1 MGYVKKQLS
10 IRKSEICDANSSV
23 LLRVVIIGWF
33 FLIIFLNADKAATA
47 QAQIPVDVGTVDTVF
62 YDENSMGYWFT
73 APSCFIISGFHIPSA
88 GLTLSQTLEVL
99 LFDSIPPNYE
109 AFTNNFESLGYIQV
123 LGDSSLIDANV
134 AISAGDI
141 VGILGSH
148 GTGEFSSFY
157 HAGDYNTT
165 IAGSSVTLKK
175 ISFPGNVAQDEAF
188 EVSADSTDTAHFQ
201 VVELYYDTGITAS
214 FSYTITSDSVAF
226 VNTSPLGD
234 EFLWDFGDGNSSNQI
249 TPVHVYGMNGNY
261 TISLTISNGCFS
273 DVTTSS
279 ILIDGIDDQEWRKP
293 KVSIYPNVTIG
304 PFSVELYTRESEHI
318 SVGIYGLDGQ
328 TVSEE
333 AFRKP
338 AGLEKRVFDLSGQA
352 KGVYFFKVT
361 HDHGV
366 IVRKVVRL

>member
-1 MGYVKKQLS
+1 MGYLKKQLS
-10 IRKSEICDANSSV
+10 IRKLGILGANSGVLVRSV
-23 LLRVVIIGWF
+23 VRFLF
-33 FLIIFLNADKAATA
+33 CFLIVLNVDREVIA
-47 QAQIPVDVGTVDTVF
+47 QDQILLDVGTADTVF
-62 YDENSMGYWFT
+62 YNENSMGYWFT
-73 APSCFIISGFHIPSA
+73 APSCFIISGFRLPTS
-88 GLTLSQTLEVL
+88 GSTLSQTLEVL
-99 LFDSIPPNYE
+99 RFDSIPPHFE
-109 AFTNNFESLGYIQV
+109 SFTDNFESLDYVQAN
-123 LGDSSLIDANV
+123 GDSAVVDANI

-141 VGILGSH
+141 IGILGSH
-148 GTGEFSSFY
+148 GVNEFPNFY

-165 IAGSSVTLKK
+165 IAGASVTLRK

-234 EFLWDFGDGNSSNQI
+234 EFLWDFGDGNSSTQI

-261 TISLTISNGCFS
+261 TISLTISNDCFS

-279 ILIDGIDDQEWRKP
+279 IVVDGIDDQKWRKP
-293 KVSIYPNVTIG
+293 KVSIYPNVNIG
-304 PFSVELYTRESEHI
+304 QFSVEVYTRESEHI

-338 AGLEKRVFDLSGQA
+338 AGLGKRVFDLSSQA

>member
-1 MGYVKKQLS
+1 MSLMKKQTSLK
-10 IRKSEICDANSSV
+10 KSGVRNANSLRIGKIV
-23 LLRVVIIGWF
+23 FNLALL
-33 FLIIFLNADKAATA
+33 LTLLNSGREAIA
-47 QAQIPVDVGTVDTVF
+47 QDQIPVDVGTVDTI
-62 YDENSMGYWFT
+62 YYHDNSMGYWFT
-73 APSCFIISGFHIPSA
+73 SPSCFILSGFHIPTA
-88 GLTLSQTLEVL
+88 GLTQLQTLEVL
-99 LFDSIPPNYE
+99 RFDSIPPNYE
-109 AFTNNFESLGYIQV
+109 SFTDNFESLAYIQV
-123 LGDSSLIDANV
+123 LGDSSLIDANI

-148 GTGEFSSFY
+148 GVNEFSNFY
-157 HAGDYNTT
+157 HRGDYNTT
-165 IAGSSVTLKK
+165 IAGSSVTLRK

-234 EFLWDFGDGNSSNQI
+234 EFLWDLGDGNTSTEMNPI
-249 TPVHVYGMNGNY
+249 HVYDMNGNY
-261 TISLTISNGCFS
+261 TITLTISNECFS
-273 DVTTSS
+273 DVTYSS
-279 ILIDGIDDQEWRKP
+279 IVIDGIDDQKWRNP

-304 PFSVELYTRESEHI
+304 PFSVDVYTRESEHI

-338 AGLEKRVFDLSGQA
+338 AGLEKRGFNLSSQA

-361 HDHGV
+361 HDRGV
-366 IVRKVVRL
+366 MVKKVVRL